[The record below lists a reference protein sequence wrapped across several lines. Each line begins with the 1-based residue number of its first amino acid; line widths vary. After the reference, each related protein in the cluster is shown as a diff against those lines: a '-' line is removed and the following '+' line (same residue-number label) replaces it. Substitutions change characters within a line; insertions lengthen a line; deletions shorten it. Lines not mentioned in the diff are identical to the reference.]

1 LNKLKK
7 PFFTGADAGFWFDTV
22 ADTDTGAVSDDAGTD
37 ACFDTDACTGAEL
50 RSCGGIE
57 I

>member
-1 LNKLKK
+1 MNKLKK
-7 PFFTGADAGFWFDTV
+7 PFFTGADTGADTCSVAG
-22 ADTDTGAVSDDAGTD
+22 TDTGAVSDDAGTD